1 MCMGLFV
8 EKLYNSKT
16 LVSLRKT
23 ARSDNAPP
31 KCGIVLLVY
40 IPAIVRPTAE
50 KRSFETMPTPSR
62 IKVFK

>member
-23 ARSDNAPP
+23 TRSDNAPP
-31 KCGIVLLVY
+31 KCGIVLLV

-50 KRSFETMPTPSR
+50 KRSIETMPTPSR
-62 IKVFK
+62 IKVYK